1 MSNGLIDLY
10 DPKIPWPENLPE
22 NMRISIGKL
31 ERYREKNMIPEYEI
45 EVGTLEMLGKTEEI
59 FGKITE
65 KQLYDIFD
73 KVEI

>member
-10 DPKIPWPENLPE
+10 DEEIPWPDNLPE
-22 NMRISIGKL
+22 NMRDSISRL
-31 ERYREKNMIPEYEI
+31 ETYREKNLIAEYEM
-45 EVGTLEMLGKTEEI
+45 EVGMLEMLGKTEEI

-73 KVEI
+73 KVGI

>member
-10 DPKIPWPENLPE
+10 DEEIPWPDNLPE
-22 NMRISIGKL
+22 NMRDSISRL
-31 ERYREKNMIPEYEI
+31 ETYREKNLIAEYEI
-45 EVGTLEMLGKTEEI
+45 EVGMLEMLGKTEEI

-73 KVEI
+73 KVGI